1 MPDGAQ
7 TPGPGEGTQRRFLT
21 FRIGG
26 ALYAIGAETVS
37 EVIRVP
43 PVARVPLGPK
53 GLLGIANLR
62 GDVLP
67 IASLRGLLGLEAAA
81 PATTWAI
88 VIEGAAPVGLAVD
101 AVETLASV
109 DEADIETRQAELAV
123 EGAERLAG
131 AFRANDHGAVAKI
144 LDLKSLL
151 DTAFVPRAR
160 VHRVAPLAQSLAGFG
175 ESVADDRQKL
185 VTFEIAGQEFALA
198 LDVVREIVRAP
209 EQVASLPRGEAVV
222 LGVMTYRDSLLP
234 LLSLRGLLG
243 FQPRD
248 GDGEGERVVV
258 TRVGGVLAGLVAD
271 RMRAILPA
279 DAARIEPTPP
289 MLAART
295 GGEARIKAIY
305 RGDDGRLISILD
317 PEQLFRE
324 DVMARLGTNETSGP
338 TPEAKDDADGEL
350 LQFVVFRLGED
361 EFGLPIG
368 VVDEV
373 ARTPE
378 QITRLPKTPAFL
390 EGVINLRGE
399 VLPIVDQ
406 RKRFDMPPLADTGRR
421 RLIVVK
427 TERHK
432 AGLIVD
438 SVSEVLRSHA
448 GAIEPAP
455 DLAGETTRLVHGVIN
470 LEQAGRL
477 ILLLDPSE
485 LLTRA
490 ERGLLDAFQ
499 GEDAAPA

>member
-7 TPGPGEGTQRRFLT
+7 TREPGAGTQQRFLT
-21 FRIGG
+21 FRIGD
-26 ALYAIGAETVS
+26 ALYAIRAETVS

-43 PVARVPLGPK
+43 PVARVPLSPK

-67 IASLRGLLGLEAAA
+67 IASLRGLLGLGE
-81 PATTWAI
+81 TGSNNGRAI
-88 VIEGAAPVGLAVD
+88 VIDGAAPVGLTVD
-101 AVETLASV
+101 AVEALASI

-123 EGAERLAG
+123 EGAERLTG
-131 AFRANDHGAVAKI
+131 VFRANDRGAVAKI
-144 LDLKSLL
+144 LDLKGLL

-160 VHRVAPLAQSLAGFG
+160 AHHAAALAQSLAGFG
-175 ESVADDRQKL
+175 ESVADDRQRL
-185 VTFEIAGQEFALA
+185 VTFEIAGQAFALA
-198 LDVVREIVRAP
+198 LEVVREIVHAP
-209 EQVASLPRGEAVV
+209 QQVASLPRSEAVV
-222 LGVMTYRDSLLP
+222 LGVMAYRDSLLP

-243 FQPRD
+243 FGPRD
-248 GDGEGERVVV
+248 GDGEGEKVVV
-258 TRVGGVLAGLVAD
+258 TQVGGVLAGLVAD
-271 RMRAILPA
+271 RMGAILPA
-279 DAARIEPTPP
+279 EAGRIEPTPP
-289 MLAART
+289 MLAARA

-305 RGDDGRLISILD
+305 RRDDGRLISILD

-324 DVMARLGTNETSGP
+324 DVMARLGTDEAGAQAP
-338 TPEAKDDADGEL
+338 TAQMDADGEQ
-350 LQFVVFRLGED
+350 LQFLVFRLGDD
-361 EFGLPIG
+361 EFGLPID

-390 EGVINLRGE
+390 EGVINLRGD

-406 RKRFDMPPLADTGRR
+406 RKRFDMPPLADADRR
-421 RLIVVK
+421 RLIIVQ

-438 SVSEVLRSHA
+438 SVSEVLRRPAS
-448 GAIEPAP
+448 AIEPAP
-455 DLAGETTRLVHGVIN
+455 DLAGETIRLVHGVIN
-470 LEQAGRL
+470 LEEAGRL

-485 LLTRA
+485 LLSRT

-499 GEDAAPA
+499 GGDAAPA

>member
-1 MPDGAQ
+1 MPDGTQ
-7 TPGPGEGTQRRFLT
+7 TLGSGEGTQRRFLT
-21 FRIGG
+21 FRIAD
-26 ALYAIGAETVS
+26 ALYAIEAATIA

-53 GLLGIANLR
+53 GLMGIANLR

-67 IASLRGLLGLEAAA
+67 VASLRGLLGLEE
-81 PATTWAI
+81 ATPSTARAI

-101 AVETLASV
+101 SVETLASI
-109 DEADIETRQAELAV
+109 DAADIETRQAELAV
-123 EGAERLAG
+123 EGAERLVG
-131 AFRANDHGAVAKI
+131 VFRVDHLGAVAKI
-144 LDLKSLL
+144 LDLQGLL
-151 DTAFVPRAR
+151 DMAFVPRAR
-160 VHRVAPLAQSLAGFG
+160 AHRAAPLAQNLADFG

-185 VTFEIAGQEFALA
+185 VTFEIASQTFALA

-209 EQVASLPRGEAVV
+209 EQVASLPRSEAVV
-222 LGVMTYRDSLLP
+222 LGVMAYRDSLLP

-243 FQPRD
+243 FGPRD
-248 GDGEGERVVV
+248 GDGESEKVVV

-279 DAARIEPTPP
+279 DADRIESMPP
-289 MLAART
+289 MLAARA

-305 RGDDGRLISILD
+305 RGEDGRLISILD

-324 DVMARLGTNETSGP
+324 DVMARLGTHQTSGP
-338 TPEAKDDADGEL
+338 EAGDGVAGEQL
-350 LQFVVFRLGED
+350 RFLVFRLGDD

-406 RKRFDMPPLADTGRR
+406 RKRFDMPPLADAARR

-438 SVSEVLRSHA
+438 SVSEVLRSSA
-448 GAIEPAP
+448 DAIEPAP

-485 LLTRA
+485 LLSGT

-499 GEDAAPA
+499 SEAAASV